1 MKNFILP
8 IEKLIAEFMRLPSVG
23 RKTAT
28 RYAYQ
33 IINMPDEHAQSFCDA
48 ILFAKQNVKYCSICG
63 NFTDTDICDTC
74 VKGDRRIICVVE
86 EPKDVLALQKVR
98 DYSGTYHVL
107 HGILSPLEGKT
118 PDDIRIKELLH
129 RVSTDDVVEVIMA
142 TNPTVEGEA
151 TALYISKLL
160 KPLGVKVS
168 RIAQG
173 ISLGT
178 DIEYVDEVTLGRALI
193 DRREL

>member
-1 MKNFILP
+1 
-8 IEKLIAEFMRLPSVG
+8 MRLPSVG

-33 IINMPDEHAQSFCDA
+33 IINMSTEETQAFCEAIQS
-48 ILFAKQNVKYCSICG
+48 AKQSVRYCSVCG
-63 NFTDTDICDTC
+63 NFTDADICDTC
-74 VKGDRRIICVVE
+74 QKGDRRIVCVVE

-98 DYSGTYHVL
+98 DYAGTYHVL
-107 HGILSPLEGKT
+107 HGVLSPLEGKT
-118 PDDIRIKELLH
+118 PDDIRIKELLA
-129 RVSTDDVVEVIMA
+129 RVNTDDVSEVIMA

-160 KPLGVKVS
+160 KPLGVRVT

-173 ISLGT
+173 VSLGT
-178 DIEYVDEVTLGRALI
+178 DIEYVDEVTLGRALT